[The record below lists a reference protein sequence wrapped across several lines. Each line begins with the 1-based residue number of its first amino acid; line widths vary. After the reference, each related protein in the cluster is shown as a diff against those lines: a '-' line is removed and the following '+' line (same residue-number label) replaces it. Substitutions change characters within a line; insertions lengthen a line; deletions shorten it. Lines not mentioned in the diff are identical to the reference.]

1 MKEII
6 QVENLIKKYKT
17 AQSNAVDDI
26 SFSVGEGEF
35 FSMLGPNGAGKTTT
49 LSILNTTLN
58 ATSGKVK
65 ISGHDVY
72 SESEKVREKI
82 GVIFQTPSLD
92 VNLTAEENIRFHSV
106 LYGYIPFS
114 YSYKLLPSKYKKRV
128 LELSDLMDITSE
140 LHKPLT
146 EFSGGMKR
154 KLEIIIGLIH
164 NPKILFLDEPTI
176 GLDPLTR
183 KNLWDYLL
191 QIKKTGDKTIF
202 LTTHYLEEAEDSD
215 HVMII
220 NKGKIVSY
228 GTPSE
233 LKEDLLEEFVVISSL
248 NNEFLKQELISKK
261 IRYQGDGPF
270 MVYLKENE
278 LQNFFQ
284 SLKSKLTLIN
294 VHNPTLEQVYLKIIG
309 EGKHEWDF

>member
-1 MKEII
+1 MKDII

-17 AQSNAVDDI
+17 SQTNAVDDI
-26 SFSVGEGEF
+26 SFSVAEGEF

-58 ATSGKVK
+58 PTSGKVK

-72 SESEKVREKI
+72 SDSEKVREKI

-106 LYGYIPFS
+106 LYGFIPFS
-114 YSYKLLPSKYKKRV
+114 YSYKLLPTKYKKRV

-140 LHKPLT
+140 LHKPLN

-183 KNLWDYLL
+183 KNLWDYLI
-191 QIKKTGDKTIF
+191 QIKKSGDKTIF

-228 GTPSE
+228 GTPTE
-233 LKEDLLEEFVVISSL
+233 LKEDLVEEFIVISSL
-248 NNEFLKQELISKK
+248 NNEFLRQELINKK
-261 IRYQGDGPF
+261 VRHEGDGPF
-270 MVYLKENE
+270 KVYLREND
-278 LQNFFQ
+278 LQHFL
-284 SLKSKLTLIN
+284 SGLKSKLSFIK
-294 VHNPTLEQVYLKIIG
+294 VYNPTLEQVYLKIIG
-309 EGKHEWDF
+309 EGKHE

>member
-1 MKEII
+1 MKDII

-17 AQSNAVDDI
+17 SEVNAVDNI

-58 ATSGKVK
+58 PTSGRVR
-65 ISGHDVY
+65 ISGFDVY
-72 SESEKVREKI
+72 TQASKVREKI

-92 VNLTAEENIRFHSV
+92 VRLTAEENIRFHSV

-114 YSYKLLPSKYKKRV
+114 PHYKALPSKYKKKII
-128 LELSDLMDITSE
+128 ELSDLMDLTSD

-183 KNLWDYLL
+183 KNLWDYLI

-228 GTPSE
+228 GTPTE
-233 LKEDLLEEFVVISSL
+233 LKEDLVEEFIVISSL
-248 NNEFLKQELISKK
+248 NNEFLRQELISKK
-261 IRYQGDGPF
+261 IRHEGDGPF
-270 MVYLKENE
+270 KVYLKEND
-278 LQNFFQ
+278 LQNFLS
-284 SLKSKLTLIN
+284 SLKSKLSLIN
-294 VHNPTLEQVYLKIIG
+294 VHNPTLEQAYLKIIG
-309 EGKHEWDF
+309 EGKHENF

>member
-1 MKEII
+1 MKDII

-17 AQSNAVDDI
+17 SEVNAVDNI

-58 ATSGKVK
+58 PTSGKVR
-65 ISGHDVY
+65 ISGFDVY
-72 SESEKVREKI
+72 TQASKVREKI

-92 VNLTAEENIRFHSV
+92 VRLTAEENIRFHSV

-114 YSYKLLPSKYKKRV
+114 PDYKSLPTRYQKKII
-128 LELSDLMDITSE
+128 ELSDLMDLTSD

-183 KNLWDYLL
+183 RNLWDYLL

-228 GTPSE
+228 GTPTE
-233 LKEDLLEEFVVISSL
+233 LKEDLVEEFIVISSL
-248 NNEFLKQELISKK
+248 NNEFLRQELISKK
-261 IRYQGDGPF
+261 IRHEGDGPF
-270 MVYLKENE
+270 KVYISEND
-278 LQNFFQ
+278 LQQFLS
-284 SLKSKLTLIN
+284 SLKSKLSLIN
-294 VHNPTLEQVYLKIIG
+294 VHNPTLEQAYLKIIG
-309 EGKHEWDF
+309 EGKHENP

>member
-17 AQSNAVDDI
+17 SETNAVDDI

-58 ATSGKVK
+58 PTSGKVK
-65 ISGHDVY
+65 ISGFDVF
-72 SESEKVREKI
+72 SQANKVREKI

-92 VNLTAEENIRFHSV
+92 KKLTAEENIRFHSI

-114 YSYKLLPSKYKKRV
+114 FRYSSLPSRYKKKIS
-128 LELSDLMDITSE
+128 ELSNLMDLSSD

-183 KNLWDYLL
+183 RNLWDYLL
-191 QIKKTGDKTIF
+191 EIKRKGDKTIF
-202 LTTHYLEEAEDSD
+202 LTTHYLEEAEESD
-215 HVMII
+215 HVMIV
-220 NKGKIVSY
+220 NKGKIVSF
-228 GTPSE
+228 GTPKE
-233 LKEDLLEEFVVISSL
+233 LKDDLVEEFVVISSL
-248 NNEFLKQELISKK
+248 NNEFLRQELISKK
-261 IRYQGDGPF
+261 IRHEGDGPF
-270 MVYLKENE
+270 KVYIPENE
-278 LQNFFQ
+278 LQNLLVH
-284 SLKSKLTLIN
+284 LKSKLSLIN
-294 VHNPTLEQVYLKIIG
+294 VHNPTLEQAYLKIIG
-309 EGKHEWDF
+309 EAKHEIR

>member
-1 MKEII
+1 MKDII
-6 QVENLIKKYKT
+6 QVQNLIKRYKT
-17 AQSNAVDDI
+17 SEINAVDNI

-58 ATSGKVK
+58 PTSGKVK
-65 ISGHDVY
+65 ISGFDVY
-72 SESEKVREKI
+72 NEAYKVREKI

-92 VNLTAEENIRFHSV
+92 VRLTAEENIRFHSV

-114 YSYKLLPSKYKKRV
+114 YTYKSLPSKYKKKII
-128 LELSDLMDITSE
+128 ELSDLMDLTSD

-183 KNLWDYLL
+183 RNLWDYLL
-191 QIKKTGDKTIF
+191 EIKKTGDKTIF
-202 LTTHYLEEAEDSD
+202 LTTHYLEEAEESD
-215 HVMII
+215 HVMIV
-220 NKGKIVSY
+220 NKGKVVTF
-228 GTPSE
+228 GTPGE
-233 LKEDLLEEFVVISSL
+233 LKNDLVEEFIVISSL
-248 NNEFLKQELISKK
+248 NNEYLRQELISKK
-261 IRYQGDGPF
+261 IRYEGDGPF
-270 MVYLKENE
+270 KVYLKENQ
-278 LQNFFQ
+278 LQNFLS
-284 SLKSKLTLIN
+284 SLKSKLSLIN

-309 EGKHEWDF
+309 EGKHENS

>member
-6 QVENLIKKYKT
+6 HVQNLIKKYKT

-26 SFSVGEGEF
+26 SFAVEEGEF

-58 ATSGKVK
+58 ATSGLVK
-65 ISGHDVY
+65 IAGHDVY
-72 SESEKVREKI
+72 SQASKVREKI

-106 LYGYIPFS
+106 LYGYIPFN
-114 YSYKLLPSKYKKRV
+114 YSYKLLPENYKKRV
-128 LELSDLMDITSE
+128 TELSDLMDITSE

-191 QIKKTGDKTIF
+191 EIRKTGDKTIF

-220 NKGKIVSY
+220 NKGKIVSF
-228 GTPSE
+228 GTPNE
-233 LKEDLLEEFVVISSL
+233 LKSDLVEEFVVISSL
-248 NNEFLKQELISKK
+248 NNEFLRQELINKK

-270 MVYLKENE
+270 MVYIKENE
-278 LQNFFQ
+278 LQNLFQ

-309 EGKHEWDF
+309 EGKHEIS